1 MGLSSAL
8 QRQQFDLGLDH
19 IRKAIGTRL
28 GGVSAELGVDGITHP
43 LWAGDGLPPE
53 ILPISISP
61 CDAPIV
67 TIEFTSREIQD
78 SWLGID
84 RADVRRKIG
93 LYANEYERQRRPK
106 APATRH

>member
-28 GGVSAELGVDGITHP
+28 GGVSAEMGADGISYPDWSGGGT
-43 LWAGDGLPPE
+43 PPE
-53 ILPISISP
+53 ILPISIAP
-61 CDAPIV
+61 CDAPVV

-84 RADVRRKIG
+84 RADVRCKIG
-93 LYANEYERQRRPK
+93 LYANEYERNRRPRS
-106 APATRH
+106 PATRH